1 MEVVFA
7 KFGGMASF
15 GGTSEQS
22 AKVFCENFFPNLQK
36 FSSPKVSRYT
46 VVMFM
51 VLQCNVHVLV
61 CIINSYSG
69 AICSCI
75 G

>member
-1 MEVVFA
+1 
-7 KFGGMASF
+7 MASF

-22 AKVFCENFFPNLQK
+22 AKVFSVKIFFPNSQK

-46 VVMFM
+46 VFRFM
-51 VLQCNVHVLV
+51 VLQCNVLV
-61 CIINSYSG
+61 CVINSYSG